1 MVSGVAKDQLV
12 GQVLSGKYRI
22 LKKLGEG
29 AMAGVYLAEHLG
41 VGATIVLKVLLPDL
55 AKEPEFVESFL
66 REARIAAEIHHD
78 NVIDIFYSGQSP
90 EGFVY
95 LAMEY
100 VRGATL
106 FDVLERD
113 GPMPW
118 ARAKPL
124 LIEIAGALAAAH
136 RIGVIHR
143 DVKPE
148 NVLVGRR
155 GENAA
160 EGVHAHEYV
169 KVVDF
174 GIANARGDRGGEDRV
189 GGTPEFM
196 PPEQAQ
202 GLPPDPR
209 DDVYAFG
216 CLMYQVL
223 TGDVPFRADDVPRV
237 LLMHLREPVQPP
249 RERCPELEIP
259 TGAQEIVM
267 RALEKKRDDRWQSM
281 SEVQQRLIDVEAAPA
296 AEAAPPKPAPTKA
309 LPAASSLRSRVVM
322 PRERSRFATRAP
334 LVLGALVLAGAVV
347 FAVGRRAIQNAPGR
361 IEIETEPL
369 EAEIFI
375 DGQKMADRSPMFLD
389 ASPGHYR
396 LLVRSPGYAPV
407 ERVLE
412 MKPRA
417 QDVVALAL
425 VPLPQPKAAAP
436 RPASRPRPSAA
447 ASAAPPA
454 AKKPAGP
461 SVDGVTFIDFKKSA
475 AAQRPR

>member
-1 MVSGVAKDQLV
+1 MVSGVAMDPLV
-12 GQVLSGKYRI
+12 GQVLSGKYRL

-41 VGATIVLKVLLPDL
+41 VGATIVLKVLLPEL

-78 NVIDIFYSGQSP
+78 NVIDIFYSGRSP

-100 VRGATL
+100 VPGMTL
-106 FDVLERD
+106 YDVLEKN
-113 GPMPW
+113 GPLPW

-124 LIEIAGALAAAH
+124 LVEIAGALSAAH
-136 RIGVIHR
+136 QIGVIHR

-148 NVLVGRR
+148 NVLVGKR
-155 GENAA
+155 GDNAN
-160 EGVHAHEYV
+160 EGVRAHEYV

-174 GIANARGDRGGEDRV
+174 GIANARGDMGGINERV

-202 GLPPDPR
+202 GQLPDAR

-223 TGDVPFRADDVPRV
+223 TGDVPFRAEDVPRV

-249 RERCPELEIP
+249 RERCPELGIPEGAEEI
-259 TGAQEIVM
+259 IM

-281 SEVQQRLIDVEAAPA
+281 GEVQARLLDVEAAPVK
-296 AEAAPPKPAPTKA
+296 AEPEPARPKPAAGK
-309 LPAASSLRSRVVM
+309 SSLRSKLVM
-322 PRERSRFATRAP
+322 PKERARVGRWPFA
-334 LVLGALVLAGAVV
+334 LGAVVLAGAVV
-347 FAVGRRAIQNAPGR
+347 FAVGRRVVQSAPGR
-361 IEIETEPL
+361 IEIETEPI

-389 ASPGHYR
+389 ASPGRYR
-396 LLVRSPGYAPV
+396 LVVRSPGYLPI

-412 MKPRA
+412 MKPGA
-417 QDVVALAL
+417 QDVVALVL
-425 VPLPQPKAAAP
+425 VPTSPPKAAAAP
-436 RPASRPRPSAA
+436 PPSPRARPAAAVAPPPRKKAA
-447 ASAAPPA
+447 APA
-454 AKKPAGP
+454 
-461 SVDGVTFIDFKKSA
+461 VDGVTFIDFKQSA
-475 AAQRPR
+475 AGQRAR